1 MSYRKLKSVRLDEE
15 IVNLVKDHKDKTR
28 VPIGAFFELAA
39 KEKLE
44 RESLTATTSH
54 NHVTNTTEPQNKSI

>member
-1 MSYRKLKSVRLDEE
+1 MPYKKLKSVRMDEE

-28 VPIGAFFELAA
+28 VPIAAFFEMAA

-44 RESLTATTSH
+44 RDSLTVNVPHTQVSNSSTK
-54 NHVTNTTEPQNKSI
+54 Q